1 MGEWCRYRC
10 TTTQAQKNNSEQKD
24 KARAMEIWDVEFQK
38 YLPNVSSWFR
48 LSEGLKVNEPHNGVY
63 PRGKI
68 YWFYWR

>member
-1 MGEWCRYRC
+1 
-10 TTTQAQKNNSEQKD
+10 
-24 KARAMEIWDVEFQK
+24 MEIWDVEFQK